1 MIDRVSARKLRLR
14 PEHPPIFHMQIA
26 SMTRICDSTLRSDID
41 TAMAQDRPPPPAKGA
56 ANNNK
61 RKEPPTAN
69 RNEYV
74 SHNAKRSRNG
84 HHKPDFRSKQREA
97 RALSTQTS
105 SKAFKNGEMDVD
117 KFVRSREYEIRA
129 LEEGM
134 ARSKQ
139 ALTKR
144 AFQQVPR
151 DLRRRTASHNVK
163 KVPKRL
169 RARGKREVRSDEGRY
184 GCHGMWMRADDGDI
198 DG

>member
-1 MIDRVSARKLRLR
+1 
-14 PEHPPIFHMQIA
+14 
-26 SMTRICDSTLRSDID
+26 
-41 TAMAQDRPPPPAKGA
+41 MAPSHPPPPVTNGK
-56 ANNNK
+56 K
-61 RKEPPTAN
+61 RKEPPTPTHNNSSKRAKNTTHQPN
-69 RNEYV
+69 R
-74 SHNAKRSRNG
+74 R
-84 HHKPDFRSKQREA
+84 PDFRSKQREA
-97 RALSTQTS
+97 RTLSTQTT
-105 SKAFKNGEMDVD
+105 SKAFRHGELDVD

-134 ARSKQ
+134 ARSKK

-169 RARGKREVRSDEGRY
+169 RARGKREVCLEEGGYEQYWGRVT
-184 GCHGMWMRADDGDI
+184 ADADGA